1 MKEITMAGL
10 IVMQEYINKERNPIE
25 VFNFFPIEE
34 AAAVTDCSAELE
46 GRNVVA
52 TINEKE

>member
-10 IVMQEYINKERNPIE
+10 IVMQEYINKEQNPIE

-34 AAAVTDCSAELE
+34 AAVTGCSAEIE

-52 TINEKE
+52 TTNEKE